1 MPPGLT
7 LTETRGLVGLVI
19 LNRPHAMNALNNQLL
34 HELMDALERFDHDDA
49 VGALV
54 LSGNTKAFAA
64 GADIKEMVGKTPG
77 EMLDGGFIATFGR
90 IDAIRKPLIA
100 AVSGWALGG
109 GCELALACDMIV
121 ASDTAKF
128 GQPEVGIGVIP
139 GAGGTQRLPRAVGKS
154 IAMEMI
160 LNGRTLSA
168 QEALQYGMVN
178 RLVPP
183 DRCLDE
189 AVALAQQI
197 AARAP
202 LAVRSARKL
211 IDQASE
217 RPLADGLAAE
227 REAFNDLF
235 STQDRLEGMQ
245 AFVEKRNPNWKGR

>member
-1 MPPGLT
+1 
-7 LTETRGLVGLVI
+7 
-19 LNRPHAMNALNNQLL
+19 
-34 HELMDALERFDHDDA
+34 
-49 VGALV
+49 
-54 LSGNTKAFAA
+54 
-64 GADIKEMVGKTPG
+64 
-77 EMLDGGFIATFGR
+77 
-90 IDAIRKPLIA
+90 
-100 AVSGWALGG
+100 
-109 GCELALACDMIV
+109 
-121 ASDTAKF
+121 
-128 GQPEVGIGVIP
+128 
-139 GAGGTQRLPRAVGKS
+139 
-154 IAMEMI
+154 MI